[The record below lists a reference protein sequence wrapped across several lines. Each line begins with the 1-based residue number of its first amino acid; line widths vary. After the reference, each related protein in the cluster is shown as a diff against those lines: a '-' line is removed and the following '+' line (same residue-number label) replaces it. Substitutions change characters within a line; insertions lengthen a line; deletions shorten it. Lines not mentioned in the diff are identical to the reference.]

1 MGWESEYWMSLF
13 TESDIDSMYSNIS
26 SHEYYLILQRL
37 FLQIPFEFSDFRTS
51 PTQLH
56 SFQFLQ
62 LMFEINKHWKNG
74 SKCKYFCMQLKI
86 LFAKWRPFSFC
97 PQCVKYCLTRQW
109 LRDFPDC
116 CWWAFLCCLT
126 PFPWIHVL
134 CGLVHVSISYN
145 NVMALNRL
153 QDMNCTA
160 VMYNVVFIELLHP
173 NEHSR

>member
-1 MGWESEYWMSLF
+1 MSLF
-13 TESDIDSMYSNIS
+13 TENDIDSKYSNTPS
-26 SHEYYLILQRL
+26 YEFYLILYRL
-37 FLQIPFEFSDFRTS
+37 FLQIPFEFSYFRTS

-56 SFQFLQ
+56 GFQVCYFCNWCLK
-62 LMFEINKHWKNG
+62 LTNIEKNG

-86 LFAKWRPFSFC
+86 LFAKWQAIFIC

-134 CGLVHVSISYN
+134 RGLVHVSISYN
-145 NVMALNRL
+145 YVMALNRL

-160 VMYNVVFIELLHP
+160 VMYNVVFIELPHP